1 MDLAGSFEETDLI
14 PFGCSESGDVE
25 QFEVNCGVLGAL
37 HWLIG
42 FGWRKLEASTPLQ
55 PVKWTVRMPK
65 WTVWTV
71 KRVKDET

>member
-1 MDLAGSFEETDLI
+1 M
-14 PFGCSESGDVE
+14 
-25 QFEVNCGVLGAL
+25 NCGVLGAL